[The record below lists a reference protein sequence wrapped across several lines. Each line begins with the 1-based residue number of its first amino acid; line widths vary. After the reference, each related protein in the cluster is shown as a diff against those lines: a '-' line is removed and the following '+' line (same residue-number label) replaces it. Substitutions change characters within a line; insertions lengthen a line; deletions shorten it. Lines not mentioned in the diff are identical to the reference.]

1 MLIIKRTSQFAEWL
15 HWLNSPSDR
24 GAILMRLVRVQHGLF
39 GDVRSISGGIHE
51 LRLHI
56 GPGYRLYIAR
66 EGAEVYV
73 LLCAGTKSTQ
83 KHDIELARAIWR
95 DLKRERHA

>member
-1 MLIIKRTSQFAEWL
+1 MLIIKRTNQFAEWL
-15 HWLNSPSDR
+15 HRLKSPSDR
-24 GAILMRLVRVQHGLF
+24 GAILMRLLRVQHGLF
-39 GDVRSISGGIHE
+39 GDMRSIGEDIHE

-66 EGAEVYV
+66 EGADIYV
-73 LLCAGTKSTQ
+73 LLCAGIKDTQ
-83 KHDIELARAIWR
+83 KHDIELARTIWR

>member
-15 HWLNSPSDR
+15 HWLKSPSDR

-73 LLCAGTKSTQ
+73 RSVRAPKARRNTISNSPEPSGGT
-83 KHDIELARAIWR
+83 
-95 DLKRERHA
+95 